1 MRRRL
6 PKEQIACYPTHHH
19 PQQRLSD
26 EGVLRRRMR
35 YGEEEVSLLEV
46 DSLVLAELSRKS
58 SSSLRAAAAV
68 GCLLLA
74 VCEKGSVKCSP
85 LK

>member
-6 PKEQIACYPTHHH
+6 PKEQIACYPTHH
-19 PQQRLSD
+19 QQRLSD

-46 DSLVLAELSRKS
+46 DSLVLAE
-58 SSSLRAAAAV
+58 
-68 GCLLLA
+68 
-74 VCEKGSVKCSP
+74 
-85 LK
+85 